1 MAKMEVQY
9 KDHQPFEKD
18 FSTPTPKDKSNEV
31 RTDWDVTY
39 NSTYVFLPIVFKGGK
54 PQIEW
59 RDEWRIEDYK

>member
-1 MAKMEVQY
+1 MYPPAEW
-9 KDHQPFEKD
+9 
-18 FSTPTPKDKSNEV
+18 